1 MKMRLNLRAEIDPNS
16 GFCFGV
22 VNAITKAEEML
33 KAGGKLYCLG
43 QIVHN
48 DEEVNRLEKMG
59 LITVS
64 REHLSGLHN
73 ETVLIRAHGEPPETY
88 KALVDGG
95 NVIIDAT
102 CPIVIKL
109 QKRVKASSEKGD
121 KILIFGKIDH
131 PEIVGLKGQID
142 ADNQIVFEQFEDLDL
157 SSLPRRLTLYS
168 QTTRSVKELYQVRDL
183 LLEAG
188 FDVDFKDTVCR
199 QVSGRVDE
207 LAEFCKTHDKVV
219 FVTGKNSSNGKVLFA
234 TCLEVNVNSYKITS
248 PKEIRIDWFSEG
260 DSVGICG
267 GTSTPSWLM
276 EEVKVM
282 IESF

>member
-1 MKMRLNLRAEIDPNS
+1 MQLNLRAEIDPNS

-22 VNAITKAEEML
+22 VNAISKAEEIL

-64 REHLSGLHN
+64 REHLAGLKN

-88 KALVDGG
+88 NALIEGG
-95 NVIIDAT
+95 NAIIDAT

-142 ADNQIVFEQFEDLDL
+142 ADNQIVFERFEDLDL
-157 SSLPRRLTLYS
+157 DSLPGKLTLYS
-168 QTTRSVKELYQVRDL
+168 QTTRSIKNLYKVRDL
-183 LLEAG
+183 LQKAG

-207 LAEFCKTHDKVV
+207 LAEFCKKHNKIV

-234 TCLEVNVNSYKITS
+234 TCKEVNDNSYKITS
-248 PKEIRIDWFSEG
+248 PEEIQTEWFSFE

-276 EEVKVM
+276 EKVKLK